1 MDKEIFDKAADIRW
15 SIDNIK
21 RFQGLAKSMMEKRN
35 EDVKDYAHVLEIMQL
50 SRDLRSIIYD
60 YAFDALQHCYD
71 TSTNDIKEL
80 EEEFKSL

>member
-1 MDKEIFDKAADIRW
+1 MDKEKFDKAASIRQ

-21 RFQGLAKSMMEKRN
+21 SFRGMTENMMEKRN
-35 EDVKDYAHVLEIMQL
+35 EDVKDYSHVLMIMQL

-71 TSTNDIKEL
+71 TSANEMEEL
-80 EEEFKSL
+80 EEEFNNL

>member
-1 MDKEIFDKAADIRW
+1 MDKEKFDKAADIRW

-21 RFQGLAKSMMEKRN
+21 RFRGLAESMMEKRN

-71 TSTNDIKEL
+71 TSANEMEEL
-80 EEEFKSL
+80 EEEFKNL

>member
-1 MDKEIFDKAADIRW
+1 MDKEKFDKAASIRQ

-21 RFQGLAKSMMEKRN
+21 SFRGMAENMMEKRN
-35 EDVKDYAHVLEIMQL
+35 EDVKDFAHVLMIMQL

-71 TSTNDIKEL
+71 TSTNDIKKL
-80 EEEFKSL
+80 EEEFKNL